1 MPAAPGLPPGP
12 PLPRAAQGLAM
23 LGPAMTFMQAS
34 RRRYGDPFTLS
45 LPLSPPSVVVAE
57 PALLREVF
65 TAPAGV
71 LKAGE
76 SNAFL
81 GPLVGDR
88 SVLLLDGPEHLR
100 ERRLLLPP
108 FHGERIARYEAIVSE
123 ATERAVANWPS
134 GEAFPLLPS
143 MQALTLE
150 VILRAVLGIE
160 DAARREQFTALT
172 RAVLAPLWT
181 NPAALFAM
189 FALGRRPRG
198 AAARRQ
204 AEFAARVAAL
214 DAALYAEI
222 ARRRAEGGLDAADD
236 VLAMLLSAHDED
248 GRPMTDREV
257 RDETVTLLL
266 AGHETTAT
274 ALAWAFERLV
284 RTPRALSA
292 LTADLAAGSDRWLDA
307 TIRETLRMRPII
319 PAVGRVVAEPFAL
332 AGHVLPPGTEI
343 SPSVA
348 LLHYRSDLYPRPRAF
363 RPERFLDRQ
372 PGTYEWIPFG
382 GGSRRCLGAS
392 FALMEMRGVLRQ
404 VLMTTELEPAREAR
418 ERVVR
423 RGIVLAPVRGAE
435 VVALRSPPPATV
447 TRLAAAPDPS
457 ARAPAAS

>member
-1 MPAAPGLPPGP
+1 MPAVPGLPPGP
-12 PLPRAAQGLAM
+12 PLPRAGQGVAM
-23 LGPAMTFMQAS
+23 LGPALTFMQAC
-34 RRRYGDPFTLS
+34 RRRYGDPFTLT
-45 LPLSPPSVVVAE
+45 LPLSPPSVVVADPE
-57 PALLREVF
+57 LLREVF

-81 GPLVGDR
+81 GPLVGSR
-88 SVLLLDGPEHLR
+88 SVLVLDGADHLR
-100 ERRLLLPP
+100 QRRLLLPP
-108 FHGERIARYEAIVSE
+108 FHGERMARYETIVRE
-123 ATERAVANWPS
+123 ATQRAVASWPA

-160 DAARREQFTALT
+160 DAGRRERFTALT
-172 RAVLAPLWT
+172 RAALAPLWA
-181 NPAALFAM
+181 NPVALFAM

-204 AEFAARVAAL
+204 AQFAERIAAL

-222 ARRRAEGGLDAADD
+222 ARRRGAGDLAQADD
-236 VLAMLLSAHDED
+236 VLAMLLGARDEA

-292 LTADLAAGSDRWLDA
+292 LTADLAAGEDRWLDA

-332 AGHVLPPGTEI
+332 AGYVLPPGTEV

-348 LLHYRSDLYPRPRAF
+348 LLHFRPDLYPRPRDF

-392 FALMEMRGVLRQ
+392 FALMEMRGVIRD
-404 VLMTTELEPAREAR
+404 VLSTTELEPARPGR

-423 RGIVLAPVRGAE
+423 RGIVLAPAHGAQVRARR
-435 VVALRSPPPATV
+435 APPAAVVGLGGTARTSG
-447 TRLAAAPDPS
+447 TR
-457 ARAPAAS
+457 PAAYR